1 LKREGRTRVV
11 RVGAAI
17 AASLVLVA
25 GWYALNTHAATRY
38 HREIQETRQQLSR
51 LEPEAQRLDA
61 LRQAQGIATARTAAL
76 SAFQSQGPRL
86 ARLLEA
92 LSSSTPD
99 DIVITSVTVQ
109 SDTTRW
115 RATVNGIAVTEDAA
129 SGQASVNALLQELST
144 SPYVGA
150 PVQPPSLRIVSGT
163 AATTGVS
170 NPAGG
175 SPALPDGMSGVEFV
189 VSFVL
194 TK

>member
-1 LKREGRTRVV
+1 
-11 RVGAAI
+11 
-17 AASLVLVA
+17 
-25 GWYALNTHAATRY
+25 
-38 HREIQETRQQLSR
+38 
-51 LEPEAQRLDA
+51 
-61 LRQAQGIATARTAAL
+61 
-76 SAFQSQGPRL
+76 L

-99 DIVITSVTVQ
+99 DIVVTSVTVQ

-129 SGQASVNALLQELST
+129 SGQASVNKLLQELST

-150 PVQPPSLRIVSGT
+150 PVQPPSLRVVSGT
-163 AATTGVS
+163 AATNGVS

-175 SPALPDGMSGVEFV
+175 PPSLPEGMSGVEFV

-194 TK
+194 AK